1 MVIRRPKPDDH
12 PAHPAPPWFF
22 CRSVQAASC
31 GQQVSFLKKLAGD
44 RCLLGRK
51 LSAAPRRSSCLVS
64 HNIVYYKDMVKPL
77 TAHLTDFLEYLE
89 VTKNR
94 SPRTI
99 RNYRFY
105 LGRFVKFADKVEPE
119 DINEDLIHRF
129 RLHLRRLRDGDAPL
143 KVTTLNYH
151 LIALRVFLRFLA
163 RCGLRVM
170 PAEQIDLGR
179 QGERQIS
186 FLEAD
191 EVERLLESPLNIKNQ
206 TSKIKIEAL
215 RDKAI
220 LETLFSTG
228 LRVSE
233 LVELKRDL
241 IKSKTD
247 ELSVRGKGGKIRL
260 VFLSEQAR
268 YHLRKYLDA
277 RGDIEPY
284 LFIRHDRAVTDRKV
298 HAALTPRSIQRMIN
312 RYGRVAGITKPITP
326 HTMRHS
332 FATDLLRNGAD
343 LRAVQSLL
351 GHASV
356 ATTQIYTHVSDAHL
370 REVYQAFHG
379 KRRKK

>member
-1 MVIRRPKPDDH
+1 M
-12 PAHPAPPWFF
+12 
-22 CRSVQAASC
+22 S
-31 GQQVSFLKKLAGD
+31 
-44 RCLLGRK
+44 
-51 LSAAPRRSSCLVS
+51 LVD
-64 HNIVYYKDMVKPL
+64 YL
-77 TAHLTDFLEYLE
+77 TQFLEDLE

-105 LGRFVKFADKVEPE
+105 LGRFVAFAGKTAPE
-119 DINEDLIHRF
+119 EIDEDLVHRF
-129 RLHLRRLRDGDAPL
+129 RLHLRRLRDGSEPL
-143 KVTTLNYH
+143 KITTLNYH

-163 RCGLRVM
+163 RRGLKVM
-170 PAEQIDLGR
+170 PSEQIDLGR
-179 QGERQIS
+179 QPERQIS
-186 FLEAD
+186 FLDAD
-191 EVERLLESPLNIKNQ
+191 EVERLLEAPLSLSSRVPRSGIEGSRHKEQ
-206 TSKIKIEAL
+206 TRL

-233 LVELKRDL
+233 LVGLKRDL

-247 ELSVRGKGGKIRL
+247 ELSVRGKGGKIRM

-268 YHLRKYLDA
+268 QHLKKYLDA
-277 RGDIEPY
+277 RDDIEPY
-284 LFIRHDRAVTDRKV
+284 LFIRHDRAAADRKI
-298 HAALTPRSIQRMIN
+298 HAALTPRSVQRMIN
-312 RYGRVAGITKPITP
+312 FYGKVAGITKPITP

-343 LRAVQSLL
+343 LRAVQALL

-370 REVYQAFHG
+370 REVYQAFHA
-379 KRRKK
+379 KRRKSK

>member
-1 MVIRRPKPDDH
+1 M
-12 PAHPAPPWFF
+12 A
-22 CRSVQAASC
+22 
-31 GQQVSFLKKLAGD
+31 
-44 RCLLGRK
+44 
-51 LSAAPRRSSCLVS
+51 LSA
-64 HNIVYYKDMVKPL
+64 YL
-77 TAHLTDFLEYLE
+77 TQFLEDLE

-105 LGRFVKFADKVEPE
+105 LGRFVAFAGKTAPE
-119 DINEDLIHRF
+119 QIDEDLVHRF
-129 RLHLRRLRDGDAPL
+129 RLHLRRLRDGDEPL

-163 RCGLRVM
+163 RRGLRVM

-179 QGERQIS
+179 QPERQIS
-186 FLEAD
+186 FLDSD
-191 EVERLLESPLNIKNQ
+191 EVERLLEAPLTIKKNSVILRPQ
-206 TSKIKIEAL
+206 AEGTRHEKTRSLPFASLRVGSTGEEEARARL

-233 LVELKRDL
+233 LVGLKREL

-247 ELSVRGKGGKIRL
+247 ELSVRGKGGKIRM
-260 VFLSEQAR
+260 VFLSEQSR
-268 YHLRKYLDA
+268 YWLKKYLDA
-277 RGDIEPY
+277 RTDVEPY
-284 LFIRHDRAVTDRKV
+284 LFIRHDRAAANRKI
-298 HAALTPRSIQRMIN
+298 HGALTPRSVQRMIN
-312 RYGRVAGITKPITP
+312 LYGKVAGITKPITP

-370 REVYQAFHG
+370 REVYQAFHA
-379 KRRKK
+379 KRRKLK

>member
-1 MVIRRPKPDDH
+1 MAK
-12 PAHPAPPWFF
+12 
-22 CRSVQAASC
+22 S
-31 GQQVSFLKKLAGD
+31 
-44 RCLLGRK
+44 
-51 LSAAPRRSSCLVS
+51 LSEL
-64 HNIVYYKDMVKPL
+64 
-77 TAHLTDFLEYLE
+77 LTDFLEDLE

-105 LGRFVKFADKVEPE
+105 LGRFVAFADQTKPE
-119 DINEDLIHRF
+119 AIDEDLVHRF
-129 RLHLRRLRDGDAPL
+129 RLYLRRIRDGDEPL
-143 KVTTLNYH
+143 AITTLNYH
-151 LIALRVFLRFLA
+151 LIAIRVYLRFLA
-163 RCGLRVM
+163 RRGLRVM
-170 PAEQIDLGR
+170 SAEQIDLGK
-179 QGERQIS
+179 QPERQIS

-191 EVERLLESPLNIKNQ
+191 EVERLLEAPLAIQKKPVILRPQ
-206 TSKIKIEAL
+206 AEGTRSEKTKSFSSLGSTKAEEERTRL

-233 LVELKRDL
+233 LVALKRDL

-268 YHLRKYLDA
+268 HWIKKYLDA
-277 RGDIEPY
+277 RTDIEPY
-284 LFIRHDRAVTDRKV
+284 LFIRHDRAATDRKI
-298 HAALTPRSIQRMIN
+298 HAALTPRSVQRMIN
-312 RYGRVAGITKPITP
+312 FYGKVAGITKPITP

-379 KRRKK
+379 KRRRK